1 MHRKDWDHGSGRT
14 HSVAARMRTLAV
26 ILAGGTGQRFGSAIP
41 KQLIEVAGRP
51 ILSYAIEAF
60 DTFTQVP
67 DAAAA
72 GLAGGR
78 PGEEPSPAGPGI
90 DEIIV
95 VMAAGYV
102 DVAKAIAAPYGRVS
116 AVIEGGASRTES
128 TVRALTAMAAE
139 PADARVLFHDA
150 ARPFVG
156 HDVIGRCLTALDSHE
171 AVAVGVPVADTI
183 VEVSENLVTAM
194 PPRSGLRRFQT
205 PQGFRL
211 GTIRKAY
218 ELALADATGPLQHG
232 SATDDCG
239 IVHRY
244 LPEVPIPVVQGSE
257 RNLKVTHPMDVSIAE
272 HLAGH
277 PPL

>member
-1 MHRKDWDHGSGRT
+1 
-14 HSVAARMRTLAV
+14 MRTLAV
-26 ILAGGTGQRFGSAIP
+26 ILAGGTGQRIGSAIP

-51 ILSYAIEAF
+51 ILSYSIEAF
-60 DTFTQVP
+60 DTFTPQ
-67 DAAAA
+67 
-72 GLAGGR
+72 
-78 PGEEPSPAGPGI
+78 PSGAGPAAGI

-95 VMAAGYV
+95 VMAPGYV
-102 DVAKAIAAPYGRVS
+102 DVAKAIAAPYGRVR

-128 TVRALTAMAAE
+128 TLRALTALASE
-139 PADARVLFHDA
+139 PDEVRVLFHDA

-156 HDVIGRCLTALDSHE
+156 HDVIGRCLKALDSHQ
-171 AVAVGVPVADTI
+171 AVAVGMPVADTI
-183 VEVSENLVTAM
+183 VEVRADLVTAM
-194 PPRSGLRRFQT
+194 PVRSGLRRFQT

-218 ELALADATGPLQHG
+218 ELALADPAGPLQHG

-244 LPEVPIPVVQGSE
+244 LPEVPIPIVEGSE

>member
-1 MHRKDWDHGSGRT
+1 
-14 HSVAARMRTLAV
+14 MRTLAV
-26 ILAGGTGQRFGSAIP
+26 ILAGGTGQRVGSAIP
-41 KQLIEVAGRP
+41 KQLIEVGGRS

-60 DTFTQVP
+60 DTFPRSDDHT
-67 DAAAA
+67 
-72 GLAGGR
+72 G
-78 PGEEPSPAGPGI
+78 GI

-95 VMAAGYV
+95 VMAPGWA
-102 DVAKAIAAPYGRVS
+102 DEARTIAAPYGRVS

-128 TVRALTAMAAE
+128 TVRALTALAAE
-139 PADARVLFHDA
+139 PDDARVLFHDA

-156 HDVIGRCLTALDSHE
+156 HDVIGRCLTALCSYE
-171 AVAVGVPVADTI
+171 AVAVGMPVADTI
-183 VEVSENLVTAM
+183 VEVSGELVSAM
-194 PPRSGLRRFQT
+194 PARSGLRRFQT

-218 ELALADATGPLQHG
+218 ELALAAHAGPLG

-244 LPEVPIPVVQGSE
+244 LPDVPIPVVEGSE
-257 RNLKVTHPMDVSIAE
+257 RNLKVTHPMDVAIAE

>member
-1 MHRKDWDHGSGRT
+1 
-14 HSVAARMRTLAV
+14 MRILAV
-26 ILAGGTGQRFGSAIP
+26 ILAGGTGQRVGSAIP

-51 ILSYAIEAF
+51 ILSYAIQAF
-60 DTFTQVP
+60 DTFSLPTGQG
-67 DAAAA
+67 A
-72 GLAGGR
+72 GIGH
-78 PGEEPSPAGPGI
+78 EPSAPGI

-95 VMAAGYV
+95 VMAPGYV
-102 DVAKAIAAPYGRVS
+102 DVAKSIAAPYGRVS
-116 AVIEGGASRTES
+116 TVIEGGTSRTES
-128 TVRALTAMAAE
+128 TMRALAALAAE
-139 PADARVLFHDA
+139 PDDARVLFHDA

-156 HDVIGRCLTALDSHE
+156 HDVIGRCLAALGSYD
-171 AVAVGVPVADTI
+171 AVAVGMPVADTI
-183 VEVSENLVTAM
+183 VAVSGDASGELVTAM
-194 PPRSGLRRFQT
+194 PARSGLRRFQT

-218 ELALADATGPLQHG
+218 ELALADTADPLHPA

-244 LPEVPIPVVQGSE
+244 LPDVPIPVVLGSE

>member
-1 MHRKDWDHGSGRT
+1 MHRKDRDHGSGRP
-14 HSVAARMRTLAV
+14 HSVAAHMRTLAV
-26 ILAGGTGQRFGSAIP
+26 ILAGGTGQRVGSAIP

-60 DTFTQVP
+60 DTFPQDP
-67 DAAAA
+67 
-72 GLAGGR
+72 
-78 PGEEPSPAGPGI
+78 PGI

-95 VMAAGYV
+95 VMAPGWA
-102 DVAKAIAAPYGRVS
+102 DAARTIAAPYGRVS

-128 TVRALTAMAAE
+128 TVRALTALAAE
-139 PADARVLFHDA
+139 PDDARVLFHDA

-156 HDVIGRCLTALDSHE
+156 HDVIGRCLTALESHE
-171 AVAVGVPVADTI
+171 AVAVGMPVADTI
-183 VEVSENLVTAM
+183 VGVSDDLVTAM
-194 PPRSGLRRFQT
+194 PARSGLRRFQT

-218 ELALADATGPLQHG
+218 ELALADDAGPLHRS

-244 LPEVPIPVVQGSE
+244 LPDVPIPVVEGSE
-257 RNLKVTHPMDVSIAE
+257 RNLKVTHPMDVAIAE

>member
-1 MHRKDWDHGSGRT
+1 L
-14 HSVAARMRTLAV
+14 RTLVV
-26 ILAGGTGQRFGSAIP
+26 ILAGGTGQRIGSAVP

-60 DTFTQVP
+60 ETFTQQP
-67 DAAAA
+67 S
-72 GLAGGR
+72 GEGR
-78 PGEEPSPAGPGI
+78 PPAAPGI

-95 VMAAGYV
+95 VMAPGYV
-102 DVAKAIAAPYGRVS
+102 DVAEAIAVPYSRVS

-128 TVRALTAMAAE
+128 TLRALTALVAE
-139 PADARVLFHDA
+139 PDDTRVLFHDA

-156 HDVIGRCLTALDSHE
+156 HDVIGRCLIALDSHE
-171 AVAVGVPVADTI
+171 AVAVGMPVADTI
-183 VEVSENLVTAM
+183 VAVTGDLVTAM
-194 PPRSGLRRFQT
+194 PARSGLRRFQT

-218 ELALADATGPLQHG
+218 ELALADATGPVHSG

-244 LPEVPIPVVQGSE
+244 LPDVPIPVVEGSE